1 MNLPDGARVWAALG
15 IDRAWTI
22 GDHLAAVQID
32 ATNTV
37 AWLNSDGSDSD
48 RPKPI
53 PRPSDL
59 REAAEKAKRNRNR
72 AERYLARKGVNI
84 Q

>member
-1 MNLPDGARVWAALG
+1 MNLPDGARVWNALG
-15 IDRAWTI
+15 LDRAWTTT
-22 GDHLAAVQID
+22 DHLTAMQVD

-37 AWLNSDGSDSD
+37 AWLNSDGSSND

-59 REAAEKAKRNRNR
+59 REAAEKAQRNRDR
-72 AERYLARKGVNI
+72 AARYLSRKGINI